1 MQVNKMNNSYQDY
14 TRQLMIKDAKKV
26 QEKGQ
31 SVIEDQRRMEQ
42 KRMEKVQNNSQKSKN
57 RIDIYA

>member
-42 KRMEKVQNNSQKSKN
+42 KRMEKVKNNSQMGKN

>member
-14 TRQLMIKDAKKV
+14 TRQLMIGDGKKI

-42 KRMEKVQNNSQKSKN
+42 KRMEKVKNNSQMGKN